1 MDKRWTKVLF
11 VFLLIIPVNL
21 IITVINC
28 YSPNPSLDTI
38 SELIRNFLQQLTGQ
52 SKNICGEKAMGKT
65 WIKGQFTPE
74 F

>member
-38 SELIRNFLQQLTGQ
+38 SELIRNFL
-52 SKNICGEKAMGKT
+52 
-65 WIKGQFTPE
+65 
-74 F
+74 